1 MTKEAQAVLDFWFG
15 ENADDVVVGRDKL
28 WFSSDFKIDL
38 QIKKQFSS
46 LVVDAKEQRLAHWE
60 KNPKSHLA
68 LIILLDQF
76 TRNIFRG
83 SAQAFSC
90 DEQVRAICHQG
101 LQQGVDRQLSVSE
114 QLFFYLPLEH
124 SELIADQKLCVRL
137 IKQLAD
143 KVKKQ
148 YVVGGVSKSIDEDVD
163 EKSNEYQ
170 KMFSSYIEYAVMHH
184 DIIAEYGR
192 FPHRNRLLGRQS
204 TQAELAYLK
213 NDGHGFGQ

>member
-1 MTKEAQAVLDFWFG
+1 MIKEAQAVLDFWFG
-15 ENADDVVVGRDKL
+15 ENADDVVTGRDKL
-28 WFSSDFKIDL
+28 WFSGGSEVDL

-76 TRNIFRG
+76 TRNIYRG

-101 LQQGVDRQLSVSE
+101 LQQGFDRQLTVSE
-114 QLFFYLPLEH
+114 RVFYYLPLEH
-124 SELIADQKLCVRL
+124 SELIADQQLCVRL
-137 IKQLAD
+137 LKQLAD
-143 KVKKQ
+143 KVERR
-148 YVVGGVSKSIDEDVD
+148 YVVGGINKGVD
-163 EKSNEYQ
+163 ENPNEYQ
-170 KMFSSYIEYAVMHH
+170 KMFSSYIEYAVLHH

-204 TQAELAYLK
+204 TQAELAFLK
-213 NDGHGFGQ
+213 NDGHSFGQ